1 MCQTNRFPSVPKN
14 LICCQSPVIK
24 WSSCLTHR
32 HSSNTPLLPAGLPKL
47 GLLAG
52 LWMTAWKPR
61 ASTGRSLRSSSPW
74 GLTFN
79 WEAQP
84 RAKAKPDTRKSRWG
98 RTIRSGRR
106 GVLESCRAGS
116 QVRGGAG
123 MGWTFWDVARR
134 PLAQGSPEFL
144 PQVCKK

>member
-32 HSSNTPLLPAGLPKL
+32 HSSNTPSCLRAFPNWDCWQDSGWPHGNHEPPLDIPCARLPRGALLSTEKHSPEQKQDQTHARVGGAEPSTL
-47 GLLAG
+47 G
-52 LWMTAWKPR
+52 
-61 ASTGRSLRSSSPW
+61 
-74 GLTFN
+74 
-79 WEAQP
+79 E
-84 RAKAKPDTRKSRWG
+84 
-98 RTIRSGRR
+98 

-116 QVRGGAG
+116 RVCGGAG
-123 MGWTFWDVARR
+123 GAGLSETWPR